1 MTSSVVSPFLNEV
14 SAAAELG
21 TIPLN
26 VRRLAARGVLKAS
39 WVGGDALRILPNNLS
54 AYASAGCP
62 DFVMPPVEPNGGFL
76 TEGAYGQV
84 GRLDRDIRE
93 ALAKIAE
100 DMTEAPPTADV
111 LVPIAGTIAAIVSGE
126 PYRSLARMAGT
137 DYTPP
142 FRTRAEGF
150 AVVFLRTK
158 VVEQLMNSRSRT
170 GGAIDVLYRTQTTY
184 RDAVNAAWESWGQQS
199 FTARRTFPVAGAPGR
214 PVTVAFRV
222 PYSALGVD
230 QQRVTQ
236 LAF

>member
-21 TIPLN
+21 TTPLN

-39 WVGGDALRILPNNLS
+39 WVGGDALRILPNDLS

-62 DFVMPPVEPNGGFL
+62 DFVMPPVESNGGFQ

-100 DMTEAPPTADV
+100 EMTEAPPTADV
-111 LVPIAGTIAAIVSGE
+111 LVPIAGAIAAIVSGE
-126 PYRSLARMAGT
+126 PYRPLTRMAGT

-142 FRTRAEGF
+142 FRTRAEGL
-150 AVVFLRTK
+150 AVVYLRGK
-158 VVEQLMNSRSRT
+158 VVQLLRNSGKR
-170 GGAIDVLYRTQTTY
+170 APMDALYWTQTSY
-184 RDAVNAAWESWGQQS
+184 RDAVNAAWNAWADES
-199 FTARRTFPVAGAPGR
+199 FYVRKTFPAPR
-214 PVTVAFRV
+214 PNAQPVTVTFRV
-222 PYSALGVD
+222 PYSALTVD